1 MISLILTGAAAGIVG
16 VLSGQALVFSMGRR
30 GLSAQVR
37 AVGGQVS
44 HVITKVGELERAI
57 PEMITRAEVENAF
70 AQVAQIEAQ
79 RQSQAMQQARAAQV
93 FGTGNGSTADMN
105 TAINAQLGA
114 LNERINRI
122 NQEFGVR

>member
-1 MISLILTGAAAGIVG
+1 VISLIITGAAAGIIG
-16 VLSGQALVFSMGRR
+16 VISGQALVFSMGRR
-30 GLSAQVR
+30 GLSAQVK

-44 HVITKVGELERAI
+44 HIVAKVDELERAV
-57 PEMITRAEVENAF
+57 PGMITRTEVENAF

-79 RQSQAMQQARAAQV
+79 RQAQAIQQARAAQV
-93 FGTGNGSTADMN
+93 FGSNNGAPGDLN

-114 LNERINRI
+114 LNDRINRI